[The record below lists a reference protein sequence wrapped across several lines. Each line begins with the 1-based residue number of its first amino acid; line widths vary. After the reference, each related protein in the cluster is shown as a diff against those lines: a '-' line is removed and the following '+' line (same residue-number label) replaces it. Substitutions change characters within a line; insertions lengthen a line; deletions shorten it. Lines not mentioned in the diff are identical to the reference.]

1 MSAFTNEG
9 EAMVLQYLMRGTAIN
24 ADGLAGSSAWTP
36 SSASGAADQGLYISL
51 WTSATTTA
59 HLEVGGTGGTEVST
73 SGSSGYSRK
82 FIDFTAISGVSASSD
97 VAVGTDI
104 NGPESGTAVSWTAG
118 TDWAT
123 GSTTV
128 KYFGLHLGST
138 TTNKII
144 LYGEL
149 VDGAGAAAPK
159 NVSNGDTVTLA
170 TDSLTITL
178 K

>member
-24 ADGLAGSSAWTP
+24 ADGLAGTSAWTP
-36 SSASGAADQGLYISL
+36 SSLSGAADQGLYISL

-59 HLEVGGTGGTEVST
+59 HLEVGGTGGSEVS
-73 SGSSGYSRK
+73 GSGYSRK
-82 FIDFTAISGVSASSD
+82 FIDFTAISAVSASSD
-97 VAVGTDI
+97 VSVGTDI
-104 NGPESGTAVSWTAG
+104 SGPETATTVSWTAG
-118 TDWAT
+118 ADWAT
-123 GSTTV
+123 GATTV

-138 TTNKII
+138 TTNEII

>member
-24 ADGLAGSSAWTP
+24 ADGLAGSTAWTP
-36 SSASGAADQGLYISL
+36 TSGSGGTNTGLYISL
-51 WTSATTTA
+51 WTNATTTA
-59 HLEVGGTGGTEVST
+59 HLEVGGTGGQEVS
-73 SGSSGYSRK
+73 GSGYSRK
-82 FIDFTAISGVSASSD
+82 FIDFTAISSVSASSD

-104 NGPESGTAVSWTAG
+104 TGPESGTAVSWTAG
-118 TDWAT
+118 ADWAT

-128 KYFGLHLGST
+128 KYFGLHLGSGGS
-138 TTNKII
+138 NKII
-144 LYGEL
+144 MYGEL
-149 VDGAGAAAPK
+149 VDGTGTAAPK